1 MFSLWPFARPM
12 ACYALSFALL
22 ALAPARAQ
30 ADPRHE
36 LDPRCPASATLDPVG
51 YSRVKSAGDEIAY
64 ATAAMNAS
72 ATAQDCAAAC
82 CQDWCCVSFVFSPA
96 SGPGLSGA
104 WQEHDSARGVVGVAL
119 TQARSGGG
127 LEATSADPQKAR
139 WAQAS
144 GSLSPDGVHFWMVFD
159 KNPSNNRTGVV
170 GGSGALLTFERLPWD
185 PPQFTLT
192 FSKVSNGSS
201 TCTLQSDYGVVVSAP
216 AGGQGSRSGVRAL
229 LPVARP
235 AYPNSSAIKG
245 VAFSPNAT
253 TWVEGDCHPTT
264 WDNDGSQYSGTGDN
278 RVSDP
283 SLRHDNSPNAFL
295 RLEGNPSAAGN
306 LTFTLQGSSR
316 PITGPVADGACPDRV
331 FGVANT
337 KPSSVLSLG
346 GVLYWAV
353 SCFNY
358 GDNPLFN
365 RQRWGPTWIVTS
377 LDKGATWNL
386 SATAP
391 AFFSGRL
398 GAPHFIQ
405 FGQGQRL
412 SADGYVYAYFPG
424 TLDDAAYL
432 SCNDGL
438 WLGRVANHSI
448 LVRSAWEFFSSSN
461 ASAPAWTADAS
472 AASPVFQ
479 WHNMTAM
486 HDAQYDP
493 YRKRYVLPLWNW
505 VSMDGRPRPDHSSP
519 RLGHQ
524 RSVLTLLEAASP
536 WGPFQIFHFDD
547 AWEGPDGSGGGYCPV
562 LPPAWVGASDMYM
575 TWTQCCDWQSV
586 LPPNH
591 YSFMTQQIHFL
602 E

>member
-1 MFSLWPFARPM
+1 MVFFVL
-12 ACYALSFALL
+12 FALL
-22 ALAPARAQ
+22 ASLNFSSAQ

-36 LDPRCPASATLDPVG
+36 FDPRCPTSSTLDPVG
-51 YSRVKSAGDEIAY
+51 HTRVKSAGDEIAY
-64 ATAAMNAS
+64 ATLPLNAS
-72 ATAQDCAAAC
+72 STVQDCAVAC
-82 CQDWCCVSFVFSPA
+82 CRDWCCVSYVFSPS
-96 SGPGLSGA
+96 SGSGLTGA
-104 WQEHDSARGVVGVAL
+104 WQEHDSIRGVVGVAL
-119 TQARSGGG
+119 TQASSGD
-127 LEATSADPQKAR
+127 LEATSADPQKAL
-139 WAQAS
+139 WAHAH

-159 KNPSNNRTGVV
+159 KNLNNNRTGVV
-170 GGSGALLTFERLPWD
+170 GENGALMTFESLPWD
-185 PPQFTLT
+185 PPQYSLT
-192 FSKVSNGSS
+192 FSKLSNGSS
-201 TCTLQSDYGVVVSAP
+201 TCTLQSDYGVVVSTP
-216 AGGQGSRSGVRAL
+216 AGQELRSGVRAL
-229 LPVARP
+229 LPVERP
-235 AYPNSSAIKG
+235 AYPNSSTIKG

-264 WDNDGSQYSGTGDN
+264 WDQDGSQYAGTGDN

-283 SLRHDNSPNAFL
+283 SARSDNSPNAFL
-295 RLEGNPSAAGN
+295 RVEGHPSAMGN
-306 LTFTLQGSSR
+306 LTFTLQGSNH
-316 PITGPVADGACPDRV
+316 PISGPVADGACPDRV

-365 RQRWGPTWIVTS
+365 RQRWGSTWIVTS
-377 LDKGATWNL
+377 LDKGMTWNL
-386 SATAP
+386 TATAP

-405 FGQGQRL
+405 FGQGHQL
-412 SADGYVYAYFPG
+412 NTDGYVYAYFPG

-448 LVRSAWEFFSSSN
+448 LVKSAWEFHNSSS
-461 ASAPAWTADAS
+461 ASTPSWTHDSS
-472 AASPVFQ
+472 AALPVFQ

-493 YRKRYVLPLWNW
+493 YRQRYILPLWNW
-505 VSMDGRPRPDHSSP
+505 VSMDGRPRPDHSVP

-524 RSVLTLLEAASP
+524 RSVLTLLEAANP
-536 WGPFQIFHFDD
+536 WGPFQVFHFDD

-562 LPPAWVGASDMYM
+562 IPPAWVGASGMYM

-591 YSFMTQQIHFL
+591 YSFMTQQITFL